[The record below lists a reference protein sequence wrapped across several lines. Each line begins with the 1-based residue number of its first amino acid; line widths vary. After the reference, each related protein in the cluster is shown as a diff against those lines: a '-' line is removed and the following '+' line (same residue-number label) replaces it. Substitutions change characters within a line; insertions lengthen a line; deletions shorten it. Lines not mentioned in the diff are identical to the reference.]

1 MSSSN
6 SLRGLTLYQP
16 GGGSVWI
23 ERSPCCHLLEESCNN
38 HTNLGCLRHTLGL
51 CSAQLRSQSWAGPPP
66 SSGPKPCCRSGNLY
80 FYIIFIIYLFI
91 IYFSFV
97 FSCQT
102 VPSLHCCAGL
112 SLIAASRGYSL
123 VAMRR
128 LLIKWLLL
136 LQGTCSRASV
146 VVACGL
152 TSCGTFLGCLSAHC
166 SPWQFSTSQMW
177 FKARLLACQMDA
189 NKIPC
194 LLDSLDAAVSS
205 LLHHGV
211 EYPSLFRWP
220 GPAQGFSGHI
230 PSALPLLLTQDAELL
245 PPHPGSSLLS
255 VLRQDVCGCR

>member
-6 SLRGLTLYQP
+6 SLRGLTLDQP

-38 HTNLGCLRHTLGL
+38 HTNLGSLRHTLGL
-51 CSAQLRSQSWAGPPP
+51 CSAQLRSQSWADPPP

-97 FSCQT
+97 FSFKLCW
-102 VPSLHCCAGL
+102 VFVAVHGL
-112 SLIAASRGYSL
+112 SLIAASRGCSL
-123 VAMRR
+123 VATCR

-152 TSCGTFLGCLSAHC
+152 RSYGTFFGCLSAQC
-166 SPWQFSTSQMW
+166 SPWQFSISQTW

-194 LLDSLDAAVSS
+194 LLNSLDAAVSS
-205 LLHHGV
+205 LLLHGV